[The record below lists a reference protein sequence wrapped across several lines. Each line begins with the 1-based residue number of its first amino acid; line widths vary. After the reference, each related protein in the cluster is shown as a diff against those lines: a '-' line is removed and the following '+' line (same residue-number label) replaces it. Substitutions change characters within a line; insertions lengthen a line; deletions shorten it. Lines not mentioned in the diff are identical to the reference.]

1 MYSMYVRKFY
11 YYCYFLL
18 QLPLLH
24 CCYHHFSSSIV
35 AIHCQGY
42 ICNVCMYVFIY
53 VLLNVCVSQG
63 RAAVEFN
70 SETDSLSDLVY
81 ASLLL
86 SDADIRKELVS
97 NIGTVS
103 HSLSMGSFVCMYVCM
118 LCTVCMYTYVC
129 MYVCLYM

>member
-1 MYSMYVRKFY
+1 
-11 YYCYFLL
+11 
-18 QLPLLH
+18 
-24 CCYHHFSSSIV
+24 
-35 AIHCQGY
+35 
-42 ICNVCMYVFIY
+42 MYVFIY

>member
-1 MYSMYVRKFY
+1 
-11 YYCYFLL
+11 
-18 QLPLLH
+18 
-24 CCYHHFSSSIV
+24 
-35 AIHCQGY
+35 
-42 ICNVCMYVFIY
+42 MYVFIY

-103 HSLSMGSFVCMYVCM
+103 HSLRSYVCM
-118 LCTVCMYTYVC
+118 LCTVCMYTNVCMYVC
-129 MYVCLYM
+129 MYVCLCV

>member
-1 MYSMYVRKFY
+1 MYVMY
-11 YYCYFLL
+11 
-18 QLPLLH
+18 
-24 CCYHHFSSSIV
+24 
-35 AIHCQGY
+35 
-42 ICNVCMYVFIY
+42 VCMY

-103 HSLSMGSFVCMYVCM
+103 HSLRSYVCMYAM
-118 LCTVCMYTYVC
+118 HCMYVHECMYVC
-129 MYVCLYM
+129 MYVCLCV

>member
-1 MYSMYVRKFY
+1 MYV
-11 YYCYFLL
+11 
-18 QLPLLH
+18 
-24 CCYHHFSSSIV
+24 
-35 AIHCQGY
+35 
-42 ICNVCMYVFIY
+42 CMY

-103 HSLSMGSFVCMYVCM
+103 HSLR
-118 LCTVCMYTYVC
+118 
-129 MYVCLYM
+129 